1 MGAEPVQSW
10 IQSALDRYEAPLLRY
25 AAGVVGSAAAPDVV
39 QDTFLALCRAAPE
52 KVEGHLGP
60 WLFVVCRN
68 RALELL
74 REGSRLQP
82 LEEQDVTGNPDSEPW
97 RRVERQQS
105 LGRVQ
110 HLLQELPDR
119 QREAVMLKF
128 AAGLSYKEMAEVMEL
143 SVSHVGVILH
153 TALTRL
159 RVLLAEPS
167 EVLGVG
173 GGL

>member
-1 MGAEPVQSW
+1 MQVW
-10 IQSALDRYEAPLLRY
+10 IQSALDRYETSLLRY
-25 AAGVVGSAAAPDVV
+25 AASVVGNAAAPDVV
-39 QDTFLALCRAAPE
+39 QDTFLALCRAEPE

-68 RALELL
+68 RARELL
-74 REGSRLQP
+74 REGNRLRP

-110 HLLQELPDR
+110 HLLQELPEK
-119 QREAVMLKF
+119 QREAVVLKF
-128 AAGLSYKEMAEVMEL
+128 AAGLSYKEIAAVMDV

-153 TALTRL
+153 TALTKL
-159 RVLLAEPS
+159 RVLLAEPT
-167 EVLGVG
+167 EALGVG

>member
-1 MGAEPVQSW
+1 MAPEPVQSW
-10 IQSALDRYEAPLLRY
+10 IQGALARYEAPLLRY
-25 AAGVVGSAAAPDVV
+25 AASIVGGATAPDVV

-110 HLLQELPDR
+110 HLLRGLPDR

-159 RVLLAEPS
+159 RLLLAES
-167 EVLGVG
+167 TEALSVG
-173 GGL
+173 GEL